1 MRLILMGALA
11 AGLTFLSH
19 LGQAQDRS
27 DSNRNVLGQIANV
40 DAARSPASQRY
51 PAERG
56 LHGMPPGVSASDR
69 QKLDAYREKI
79 NAGIVGLIS
88 GGSMVPIC
96 E

>member
-1 MRLILMGALA
+1 MRLILMALA
-11 AGLTFLSH
+11 AGLTFL
-19 LGQAQDRS
+19 GP
-27 DSNRNVLGQIANV
+27 IANV
-40 DAARSPASQRY
+40 DAAQSSASQRY

-56 LHGMPPGVSASDR
+56 LHGLPPGVSASDR

-88 GGSMVPIC
+88 GGIDGTYLRVASELASMVPF